1 MVVKFLWPYNIFYS
15 DGISLGL
22 FLFWSS
28 LLCLFLPF
36 FYSLNYFAHGGVSGD
51 LIYWCRILGL
61 FPSPR
66 TESLMLVILTIFYFC
81 SLYLRFNKNLPAIHC
96 HFFPTGSCLFLRG
109 CCEFSEKTGGGGD
122 SSPCHRGGKL
132 RSGSN
137 MATQGFCQL
146 PGLTYRAKW
155 ARDGGYQLDKSTP
168 GFWKEVRVRH
178 RHGGNN
184 VQV

>member
-1 MVVKFLWPYNIFYS
+1 MSSFYGLTIYFILTGFLWV
-15 DGISLGL
+15 

-109 CCEFSEKTGGGGD
+109 CCVDSGPRESGWTRARRSIAKGGRTAHVTKITRPLSSRGPVSE
-122 SSPCHRGGKL
+122 
-132 RSGSN
+132 SGLCENS
-137 MATQGFCQL
+137 
-146 PGLTYRAKW
+146 
-155 ARDGGYQLDKSTP
+155 D
-168 GFWKEVRVRH
+168 
-178 RHGGNN
+178 
-184 VQV
+184 